1 MKIRQALGRK
11 SSYLFAASML
21 ASAALGGGTTALVTT
36 GQAAPVALTAATS
49 SGTSSGA
56 NAVTSPKPSTPKG
69 APGKGWMRR
78 HSMMAT
84 IRGVANDVKVVS
96 DSSSGGVFGQGELV
110 VASPNGVKKT
120 YSLSNT
126 TKAFGPST
134 SVPKTTKTGKERFA
148 PPFAKVPATSIPTG
162 EIVVVRGAEVEKG
175 QAWASTIIETG
186 FEAAS

>member
-1 MKIRQALGRK
+1 
-11 SSYLFAASML
+11 
-21 ASAALGGGTTALVTT
+21 
-36 GQAAPVALTAATS
+36 
-49 SGTSSGA
+49 
-56 NAVTSPKPSTPKG
+56 
-69 APGKGWMRR
+69 
-78 HSMMAT
+78 MMAT